1 MDSKIIKPPSMY
13 SGKIMTHWLNLIL
26 KSDQGLVLRQTQILR
41 YTRYK
46 NLQKQSN
53 KDLFYTVTNPCP
65 MHIEILK
72 QAIIL
77 NPHTKLSFS
86 SNDPYFY
93 DIKRIKNITD
103 RQTYHNQRLLQIYLQ
118 LGLIFPTQDLK
129 RNWIVIPNDWKIK
142 FRKETSQKSLVKI
155 FFLTTVV
162 LGK

>member
-1 MDSKIIKPPSMY
+1 MM
-13 SGKIMTHWLNLIL
+13 HWLNLIL
-26 KSDQGLVLRQTQILR
+26 KSDQGLFLRQTQILR

-65 MHIEILK
+65 MDIEILK

-93 DIKRIKNITD
+93 DIPRKKILQTDKLTIIRDFCRFEDKSRIRTHISYTRFEEKLD
-103 RQTYHNQRLLQIYLQ
+103 RN
-118 LGLIFPTQDLK
+118 
-129 RNWIVIPNDWKIK
+129 
-142 FRKETSQKSLVKI
+142 SQ
-155 FFLTTVV
+155 
-162 LGK
+162 

>member
-26 KSDQGLVLRQTQILR
+26 KSDQGLLLRQTQILR

-53 KDLFYTVTNPCP
+53 KDLFYTVTNPFP
-65 MHIEILK
+65 MDIEILK

-77 NPHTKLSFS
+77 NPHTKQSFS

-93 DIKRIKNITD
+93 DITRKKILQTD
-103 RQTYHNQRLLQIYLQ
+103 KLTIIRDFCRF
-118 LGLIFPTQDLK
+118 IF
-129 RNWIVIPNDWKIK
+129 N
-142 FRKETSQKSLVKI
+142 
-155 FFLTTVV
+155 
-162 LGK
+162 